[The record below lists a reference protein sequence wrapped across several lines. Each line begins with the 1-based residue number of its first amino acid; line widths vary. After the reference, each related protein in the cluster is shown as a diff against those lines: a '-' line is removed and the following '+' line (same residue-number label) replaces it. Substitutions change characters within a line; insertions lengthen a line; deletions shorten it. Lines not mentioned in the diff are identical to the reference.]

1 LAFFI
6 GQINIENLCNL
17 PNQSNQNTNQKKPI
31 KKIIWLDT
39 FLNDKSIITWFEQP
53 GTTPL

>member
-1 LAFFI
+1 LKISATC
-6 GQINIENLCNL
+6 QINQIKT
-17 PNQSNQNTNQKKPI
+17 QIKKKPI